1 MRSNSTVVDGS
12 RICGTK
18 GEAMRAKKDS
28 RGILDDLLNGA
39 LAWAIAAMLAAV
51 IFALVIQG
59 EIIL

>member
-1 MRSNSTVVDGS
+1 
-12 RICGTK
+12 
-18 GEAMRAKKDS
+18 MRAKKDS

>member
-1 MRSNSTVVDGS
+1 MRSSSTVVDGS
-12 RICGTK
+12 RIRGTK